1 MLSGE
6 TAKGNYPLETVTIMA
21 KICRE
26 AECAFLYD
34 VVFQDL
40 KDKCPPGNLS
50 EVVAMSAVEASFK
63 APASAIIVLT
73 TSGNTARLVSKY
85 RPRCP
90 ILAVTGM
97 ASSVVPD
104 YGWVKLRPGRLSAK

>member
-1 MLSGE
+1 
-6 TAKGNYPLETVTIMA
+6 
-21 KICRE
+21 
-26 AECAFLYD
+26 
-34 VVFQDL
+34 
-40 KDKCPPGNLS
+40 
-50 EVVAMSAVEASFK
+50 MSAVEASFK

-97 ASSVVPD
+97 LCDAMSAW
-104 YGWVKLRPGRLSAK
+104 YRTRRCAALPGKALLGGLLPRFYPSLHAQSIA